1 MSAGSS
7 SLPVTTIYGLST
19 EGYKLASSIALKG
32 AKVSLVDDSAGMA
45 ISLKPDLAR
54 TYPDVNA
61 LIEDGPLL
69 AVEPTDLAINNAAYI
84 FFAPRIRKTGH
95 DVKIDVA
102 SKFQDAIK
110 HVKKILLLYTQ
121 FQQDLELTAKI
132 SH

>member
-1 MSAGSS
+1 MSTGSS

-54 TYPDVNA
+54 TYPNVNA

-69 AVEPTDLAINNAAYI
+69 AVEPLRPPAAAASLESTDNGA
-84 FFAPRIRKTGH
+84 RTERSTIR
-95 DVKIDVA
+95 
-102 SKFQDAIK
+102 
-110 HVKKILLLYTQ
+110 
-121 FQQDLELTAKI
+121 
-132 SH
+132 